1 MEDTTPSCLPPVQV
15 LSMADDLQAADAMRK
30 LQRNA
35 AAANHQ
41 RMMGGGGGGGGGIDQ
56 GPPGGVGGWRAGP
69 GHMGP
74 GAGHGAGTAGMQA
87 DMQRRMSNL
96 SGEQYLRWSAHGGAR
111 AHHSFCTFAQTPFL
125 GPAPERWC
133 LV

>member
-1 MEDTTPSCLPPVQV
+1 MEDTTLSRLPVQV

-41 RMMGGGGGGGGGIDQ
+41 RMMGGGGGGGGIDQ
-56 GPPGGVGGWRAGP
+56 GPPGGGGWRSGPANIGP
-69 GHMGP
+69 GG
-74 GAGHGAGTAGMQA
+74 GHGAGTAGMQA

-96 SGEQYLRWSAHGGAR
+96 SGEQCLCRSNSAKRGRIIAPPP
-111 AHHSFCTFAQTPFL
+111 HSGRTLSGVST
-125 GPAPERWC
+125 
-133 LV
+133 